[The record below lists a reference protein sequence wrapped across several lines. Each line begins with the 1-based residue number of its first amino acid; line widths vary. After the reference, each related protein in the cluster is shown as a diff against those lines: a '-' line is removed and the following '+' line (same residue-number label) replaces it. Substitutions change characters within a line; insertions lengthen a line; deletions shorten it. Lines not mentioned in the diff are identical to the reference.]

1 MCKLGQFIR
10 DHVFDNNEAYNHIFQ
25 VENVFKSRDI
35 DKKSPIFSPSC
46 LLCNGEVIIKG
57 SNCVHYTYLKR
68 GVSASCQLEKSFVRV
83 H

>member
-10 DHVFDNNEAYNHIFQ
+10 DHVFDNNEAYSHIFQ

-57 SNCVHYTYLKR
+57 SNCVNYVTVCATIKIAHCKNRSL
-68 GVSASCQLEKSFVRV
+68 CE
-83 H
+83 